1 MPVNAVSDE
10 LIAMTGEMV
19 VDQPFVHAVVNYTR
33 KTGVRPVNFTFDP
46 PPGVLRNS
54 GEAEPHVVRIR
65 NARQARGLA
74 LDVSGFEMIRHRSS
88 LADWSSFRDADRVRQ
103 IDYPEVEAAL
113 KRHTGA
119 DKVLIFDHTL
129 RDSTAEPGRTALREP
144 VRRVHDDQTFD
155 SAPRR
160 VARHLPR
167 DEAEWRLKQRFAIV
181 NFWRPI
187 ADRVRLA
194 PLAVCDART
203 IDPADLIVS
212 DLVYPDWTGETYAVA
227 YNPQHVWFWYPYQ
240 EPSEATLLKIYD
252 SATDGRARMTAHT
265 AFDDPMSDPGA
276 PPRRS
281 IEIRAILFWNSPH
294 GLS

>member
-1 MPVNAVSDE
+1 MLPGDTLVSAVADE
-10 LIAMTGEMV
+10 LSFDQLT
-19 VDQPFVHAVVNYTR
+19 VDQPYVDAVVNYTR
-33 KTGVRPVNFTFDP
+33 KTGVRPVNYTFDP
-46 PPGVLRNS
+46 PAGMLRNS
-54 GEAEPHVVRIR
+54 GEVEPHVVRIR
-65 NARQARGLA
+65 NARHARGLA

-88 LADWSSFRDADRVRQ
+88 IADWRSFTDADRVKA

-113 KRHTGA
+113 KHRTGA

-129 RDSTAEPGRTALREP
+129 RDSIAAPGRTALREP
-144 VRRVHDDQTFD
+144 VRRVHDDQTLD

-167 DEAEWRLKQRFAIV
+167 EEAEWRLRQRFAIV

-187 ADRVRLA
+187 GDCVRLA

-203 IDPADLIVS
+203 IDAADLIAS

-227 YNPQHVWFWYPYQ
+227 YNPRHIWFWYPYQ
-240 EPSEATLLKIYD
+240 QPSEATLLKIYD
-252 SATDGRARMTAHT
+252 SVADGPARLTAHT
-265 AFDDPMSDPGA
+265 AFDDPASDPGA

-281 IEIRAILFWNSPH
+281 IEIRAILFWE
-294 GLS
+294 

>member
-1 MPVNAVSDE
+1 MNAVSDE
-10 LIAMTGEMV
+10 LIAMTGEVV

-74 LDVSGFEMIRHRSS
+74 LDVSGFEMIRHSSS
-88 LADWSSFRDADRVRQ
+88 LADWGSFRNADRVRQ

-129 RDSTAEPGRTALREP
+129 RDSTAEPGRTAL
-144 VRRVHDDQTFD
+144 
-155 SAPRR
+155 
-160 VARHLPR
+160 
-167 DEAEWRLKQRFAIV
+167 QRFAIV

-187 ADRVRLA
+187 GDRVRLA

-227 YNPQHVWFWYPYQ
+227 YNPQHIWFWYPYQ

-281 IEIRAILFWNSPH
+281 IEIRAIVFWNSPQ
-294 GLS
+294 GLN